1 MMGQSN
7 SAAADRLLLVDDNLD
22 NLRVL
27 YQALEQEGYELLVA
41 QTGEEALTTTKEA
54 KPQLILLDI
63 NMPGIDGYE
72 TCRRLKSDSETEDSV
87 VIFLSARGD
96 VEDKVQGFELGAVDY
111 IGKPFQFEEVVARVR
126 KHLATYHQHKALEQE
141 NIELREQA
149 TGGFREF
156 GGEHIEALI
165 AEGES
170 DRVEFKSTLRWN
182 LYTNKPDKKIENA
195 CLKTVA
201 AFLNSEGGILLVGV
215 DDAGTAVGLEHDRFA
230 NEDKLLLHWNGLLK
244 QHLGVEST
252 QLVRSALRKV
262 EQTAVLV
269 AQCLPSPQPVF
280 FSRDDDEVFFVRIG
294 NGTQSLKPSQVL
306 SYLDQRKLKRED
318 PAGISSGSPQEI
330 GAYSL
335 DERIGTGGMG
345 VVYRAH
351 HAMLQRPAAV
361 KLLQGDQ
368 ITEQTIARFEREV
381 QRTSQLNHPNTIAIY
396 DYGRTP
402 EGGFYYAMEYLDGI
416 TLEDLVE
423 DYGPQ
428 PEGRVIHVLKQL
440 CGALDE
446 AHENAL
452 IHRDIKPANIMINHR
467 GGQYDYVK
475 LLDFGL
481 VKALDARDETAVTQS
496 GFVAGT
502 PLYISPEG
510 LTNPQEVGARSD
522 LYSVGAVGYFML
534 SGKPVFEGNSV
545 VDVCLQ
551 LTSNPPTRPSEKL
564 GSPVSADFESLIL
577 NCLEKNPEDRPAT
590 AKELLTE
597 LSQCSQATSWTQE
610 QAASWWSNR

>member
-1 MMGQSN
+1 MGQSN
-7 SAAADRLLLVDDNLD
+7 SATADRLLLVDDNLD

-41 QTGEEALTTTKEA
+41 QSGEEALMTAREA
-54 KPQLILLDI
+54 KPQLVLLDI

-72 TCRRLKSDSETEDSV
+72 TCRRLKSEPETKASV
-87 VIFLSARGD
+87 VVFLSARGD

-126 KHLATYHQHKALEQE
+126 KHLATYHQHQALERE

-156 GGEHIEALI
+156 SGETLQALI

-182 LYTNKPDKKIENA
+182 LHTNKPDKKIENA

-201 AFLNSEGGILLVGV
+201 AFMNSEGGILLVGI
-215 DDAGTAVGLEHDRFA
+215 DDAGTVVGMEQDKFA

-252 QLVRSALRKV
+252 QLVRSVLSKV
-262 EQTAVLV
+262 KQAAVLV
-269 AQCLPSPQPVF
+269 AQCLPSSQPVF

-306 SYLDQRKLKRED
+306 SYLEQRKQKRES
-318 PAGISSGSPQEI
+318 PSGLSSGSPREI
-330 GAYSL
+330 GAYTL
-335 DERIGTGGMG
+335 DEKIGTGGMG

-368 ITEQTIARFEREV
+368 INEHTIARFEREV

-396 DYGRTP
+396 DYGRTR

-423 DYGPQ
+423 NYGPQ

-446 AHENAL
+446 AHENSL

-467 GGQYDYVK
+467 GGLYDYVK

-510 LTNPQEVGARSD
+510 LTNSQQVGAQSD
-522 LYSVGAVGYFML
+522 LYSLGAVGYFML

-551 LTSNPPTRPSEKL
+551 LTSVPPTRPSEKL
-564 GSPVSADFESLIL
+564 GAPVSRDFENLL
-577 NCLEKNPEDRPAT
+577 LKCLEKNPEDRPAT
-590 AKELLTE
+590 AGELLTE